1 MKHVLQQSQP
11 SDVIS
16 HSQDFKRVHLDTID
30 PHIASLQASE
40 TFNELSKVAKNKPS
54 KTYCEINGFL
64 CDKKDCIA
72 SLGGKTFLRF
82 VLI

>member
-16 HSQDFKRVHLDTID
+16 HSQDFNRVHLDTID

-40 TFNELSKVAKNKPS
+40 TLNKLRKVAKTNPS
-54 KTYCEINGFL
+54 KIYCEINGFL
-64 CDKKDCIA
+64 
-72 SLGGKTFLRF
+72 
-82 VLI
+82 